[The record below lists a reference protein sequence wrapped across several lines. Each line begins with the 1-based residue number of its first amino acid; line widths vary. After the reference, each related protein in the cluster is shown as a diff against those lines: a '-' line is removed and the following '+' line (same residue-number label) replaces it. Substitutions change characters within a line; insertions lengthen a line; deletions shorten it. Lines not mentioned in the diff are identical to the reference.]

1 MWFHF
6 PALIARSDA
15 IDTPPP
21 APDRGLLSSCGFVF
35 GVMLV
40 CVSGLV
46 SGGVVLVVVVVRMY
60 EVFWRGLPHQ
70 HIVGF
75 HSLELY
81 LLVD

>member
-40 CVSGLV
+40 CVWSGV
-46 SGGVVLVVVVVRMY
+46 WWCGDGGGGGGEDV
-60 EVFWRGLPHQ
+60 
-70 HIVGF
+70 
-75 HSLELY
+75 
-81 LLVD
+81 